1 LRRRSSNVPLST
13 SRGSLDP
20 SGPSLPLRGK
30 EATAPR
36 GGHRSALGIAGR
48 SDTHTMPDRVI
59 AIAWMRSSVLGSLG
73 PLLRRLLARDRLS
86 RIAIARLADF

>member
-1 LRRRSSNVPLST
+1 
-13 SRGSLDP
+13 
-20 SGPSLPLRGK
+20 
-30 EATAPR
+30 
-36 GGHRSALGIAGR
+36 
-48 SDTHTMPDRVI
+48 MPNRVI